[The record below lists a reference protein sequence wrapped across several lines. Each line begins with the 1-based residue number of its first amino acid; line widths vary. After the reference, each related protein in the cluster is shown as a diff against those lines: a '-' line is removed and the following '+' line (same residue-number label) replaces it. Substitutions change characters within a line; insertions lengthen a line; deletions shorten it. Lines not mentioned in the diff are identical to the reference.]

1 MRALNAKEEDLL
13 DRVLRKPELQFFF
26 FRKLK
31 GLHWFEPLSQK
42 GFFAPENNPEPEIDK
57 EEGTVNI
64 PYWPVTE
71 YLVTTSIELI
81 DPSNEEYA
89 KKILNLIKEV
99 TSYAQTKKY
108 SNYRTWWQFSKIINN
123 IPLHLIDIEDIELI
137 DYWLD
142 DHYDRGL
149 VLEQLGEIWLPRLL
163 ENPDQTS
170 SQITL
175 RLIDCLYQT
184 KFILRKAGT
193 YEDIEPMFRAD
204 SWYVKQVTEK
214 VAKLA
219 GSKLGLPPVES
230 FQGKLIEIFNKL
242 DNDRFSYIWRPAIEK
257 HPQNRS
263 SEDAINLLI
272 DAYRDSLLGF
282 VDKDIEQA
290 AHYINSIFMNQYQ
303 TLIRVVIYIVN
314 ERFDVFKDLVDLIL
328 VAGHLR
334 GIFQHELWHFLHNHY
349 TKFTSDQKT
358 KITELI
364 EGLEILSDEGI
375 MEEAPTAYKRTI
387 WLSAIKDYDKQ
398 TTQLYKKYASITNAE
413 PEHPDFSFYTSVGWA
428 KTQSP
433 IPVEHLLTLE
443 TDSLI
448 ETMNKYGP
456 TGRANELSR
465 EGLINS
471 FKEVVKTRADEFYRE
486 FPKFINGDLALIYP
500 ILESYRELWD
510 KNRELPWAD
519 IWSSLLDFCAE
530 IIARHD
536 YWAEDETSEDRHVIA
551 NKRRIISEI
560 GQLIKEGTKSDDH
573 AFDKK
578 YLPGAKEVLLVIL
591 DRQKGEE
598 IKKNDDA
605 VMVAI
610 NSPRGHCIEAL
621 VNLTLRACRLADKES
636 GEHSQA
642 WSQFE
647 PVYNTE
653 LKRSGQYKYEFI
665 TLLANYILNFLYISS
680 EWTLS
685 NLDSIF
691 DQSDYQKWLCAMQ
704 GYSYVDKI
712 HKDVY
717 THLKV
722 KGDFLKALD
731 DENIQDHVREK
742 VIQNIVVAYIQ
753 GYEDIDDP
761 ESMIA
766 LLLSRS
772 KYIELQQVIW
782 FLWTLREED
791 IAGLKEK
798 VFNLWPKFL
807 EITDIES
814 KEGRKLFSQLC
825 HWAAFIDKIDAT
837 TEKWLMQIAPYAEED
852 YNSPYLLES
861 LATISESQPFDVQ
874 KIWLKMINPSIRDY
888 PPDAIR
894 KILRDI
900 ITFGPE
906 GERKAK
912 EVVDAYLKQGIERPS
927 MFLKEIKDTVNGV

>member
-13 DRVLRKPELQFFF
+13 NRVLRKPELRPFF
-26 FRKLK
+26 FRRIK
-31 GLHWFEPLSQK
+31 GLHWLGRLSRE
-42 GFFAPENNPEPEIDK
+42 GFFVPGNNPRHEIDE

-64 PYWPVTE
+64 PYWPATE
-71 YLVTTSIELI
+71 YLVAASIELI

-89 KKILNLIKEV
+89 KKILNLIREV
-99 TSYAQTKKY
+99 TSHAQSEKY
-108 SNYRTWWQFSKIINN
+108 SNYKTWWQFSKIITN
-123 IPLHLIDIEDIELI
+123 IPLHLIDIEDIKLI
-137 DYWLD
+137 NYWLD
-142 DHYDRGL
+142 DPYDRGL
-149 VLEQLGEIWLPRLL
+149 VFEQLGEVWLPKLL
-163 ENPDQTS
+163 ENADQNS
-170 SQITL
+170 SQFTL
-175 RLIDCLYQT
+175 RLIDCLYKT
-184 KFILRKAGT
+184 SFIHKKVGT
-193 YEDIEPMFRAD
+193 YEKIEPMFRPD
-204 SWYVKQVTEK
+204 LWYVKKVTEK
-214 VAKLA
+214 VAILA
-219 GSKLGLPPVES
+219 GFKLGLPPVEY
-230 FQGKLIEIFNKL
+230 FQGKLIEILKEL
-242 DNDRFSYIWRPAIEK
+242 DNDKFSYIWRPAIEK

-263 SEDAINLLI
+263 SGDAINLLI

-290 AHYINSIFMNQYQ
+290 IHYINSIFVNPYQ
-303 TLIRVVIYIVN
+303 TLIRVVIYVVN
-314 ERFDVFKDLVDLIL
+314 ERFDVSKDLVDLIL

-334 GIFQHELWHFLHNHY
+334 GIFQHELRHLLHNHY
-349 TKFTSDQKT
+349 TKFTPDQKT
-358 KITELI
+358 NIIELI
-364 EGLEILSDEGI
+364 EGLEILSDKGI
-375 MEEAPTAYKRTI
+375 MEETPTAYKRSI
-387 WLSAIKDYDKQ
+387 WLSAIKDYDEQ
-398 TTQLYKKYASITNAE
+398 ATQLYKKYVSITNAE
-413 PEHPDFSFYTSVGWA
+413 PEHPDFGFYTSVGWVKA
-428 KTQSP
+428 QSP
-433 IPVEHLLTLE
+433 IPVEHLLSLDI
-443 TDSLI
+443 DSLI
-448 ETMNKYGP
+448 ETMNTYES
-456 TGRANELSR
+456 TGRADELSR

-486 FPKFINGDLALIYP
+486 FPKFINGDVALIYP

-536 YWAEDETSEDRHVIA
+536 YWAENETSEDRHVIA

-642 WSQFE
+642 WSQFVT
-647 PVYNTE
+647 VYNTE

-665 TLLANYILNFLYISS
+665 TLLANYILNFLYLSS
-680 EWTLS
+680 AWTLS

-753 GYEDIDDP
+753 GCEDIDDP

-766 LLLSRS
+766 LLLNRN

-791 IAGLKEK
+791 ITGLKEK

-807 EITDIES
+807 EITDVES

-825 HWAAFIDKIDAT
+825 YWAAFIDKIDAT
-837 TEKWLMQIAPYAEED
+837 TEKWLMQIAPYAEEG

-861 LATISESQPFDVQ
+861 LATISESQPLDVQ

-888 PPDAIR
+888 PPDAIQ
-894 KILRDI
+894 KILRDM
-900 ITFGPE
+900 ITSGPE

-927 MFLKEIKDTVNGV
+927 IFLKEIKGNL